1 MPAPAVADARR
12 THASAKP
19 LTRGEEASASVEG
32 SSSAAFVI
40 ELDDF
45 DVAVELTV
53 RLRLPDADRNELLC
67 RNEPTIGAGQGVHDE
82 KGFVVGIAP
91 SVWGAAAAGL
101 RPPPRV
107 RLDGNYTSI
116 KRVNSTH
123 GHWGVM
129 ALWQMRGAYA
139 D

>member
-1 MPAPAVADARR
+1 MWPPPKNLFRVWWS
-12 THASAKP
+12 T
-19 LTRGEEASASVEG
+19 EATNLEYSVPQ
-32 SSSAAFVI
+32 SAADC
-40 ELDDF
+40 DDPATPAEQC
-45 DVAVELTV
+45 VH
-53 RLRLPDADRNELLC
+53 
-67 RNEPTIGAGQGVHDE
+67 TIRSAFQGRGMVVNPGSTNNACMVTNDPNACGDE
-82 KGFVVGIAP
+82 KRIAA
-91 SVWGAAAAGL
+91 SGGGGAAADGL

>member
-1 MPAPAVADARR
+1 MRC
-12 THASAKP
+12 
-19 LTRGEEASASVEG
+19 L
-32 SSSAAFVI
+32 
-40 ELDDF
+40 
-45 DVAVELTV
+45 
-53 RLRLPDADRNELLC
+53 
-67 RNEPTIGAGQGVHDE
+67 
-82 KGFVVGIAP
+82 
-91 SVWGAAAAGL
+91 
-101 RPPPRV
+101 PPPRV

>member
-1 MPAPAVADARR
+1 MIFGTMLLA
-12 THASAKP
+12 T
-19 LTRGEEASASVEG
+19 
-32 SSSAAFVI
+32 
-40 ELDDF
+40 ELW
-45 DVAVELTV
+45 
-53 RLRLPDADRNELLC
+53 DADRNELLC

-91 SVWGAAAAGL
+91 CVWGAAADGL

>member
-1 MPAPAVADARR
+1 MRFYFQPHDARK
-12 THASAKP
+12 H
-19 LTRGEEASASVEG
+19 
-32 SSSAAFVI
+32 
-40 ELDDF
+40 
-45 DVAVELTV
+45 
-53 RLRLPDADRNELLC
+53 
-67 RNEPTIGAGQGVHDE
+67 EP
-82 KGFVVGIAP
+82 
-91 SVWGAAAAGL
+91 VWRL

>member
-1 MPAPAVADARR
+1 MVTGGTDSGVMKLVGR
-12 THASAKP
+12 TMA
-19 LTRGEEASASVEG
+19 G
-32 SSSAAFVI
+32 SGLS
-40 ELDDF
+40 
-45 DVAVELTV
+45 T
-53 RLRLPDADRNELLC
+53 P
-67 RNEPTIGAGQGVHDE
+67 
-82 KGFVVGIAP
+82 VVGIAP
-91 SVWGAAAAGL
+91 CVWGAAADGL

-139 D
+139 G

>member
-1 MPAPAVADARR
+1 MIFGTMLLATSPQQMNPHPYRIANPAPNTSAVRR
-12 THASAKP
+12 
-19 LTRGEEASASVEG
+19 
-32 SSSAAFVI
+32 
-40 ELDDF
+40 
-45 DVAVELTV
+45 
-53 RLRLPDADRNELLC
+53 
-67 RNEPTIGAGQGVHDE
+67 QGVHDE

-91 SVWGAAAAGL
+91 CVWGAAADGL